1 MGIVLVGKPSTPTP
15 KGSFKIKNKALNP
28 GGPFGARWMGLTAT
42 GGSYGIHGTN
52 NPNSIGHAASAGCVR
67 MYNHDVIELYNTVP
81 IGTIV
86 NIYFNLEIALISY
99 LILRLFLYVLELK
112 FSYIFL

>member
-1 MGIVLVGKPSTPTP
+1 
-15 KGSFKIKNKALNP
+15 
-28 GGPFGARWMGLTAT
+28 MGLTAT